1 MVESS
6 AQAVVLV
13 SAKTGEGIGELL
25 RLIKTGVQEA
35 AKLDLILPKEK
46 ASSISQ
52 KARFFGNIVRVK
64 ETASEGEKVHLVV
77 LGPEWAIDELRQEN
91 AAGSKSVT
99 DE

>member
-25 RLIKTGVQEA
+25 ELIKTGVQEA
-35 AKLDLILPKEK
+35 AELNLILPQEK

-52 KARFFGNIVRVK
+52 KAKFFGNVVRVK
-64 ETASEGEKVHLVV
+64 ETAAEDGKVHLVF

-91 AAGSKSVT
+91 AAAS
-99 DE
+99 